1 VREPLASLRAV
12 YRLGRELSRGEK
24 SGPQVVA
31 ELDAMEAEQLAVL
44 EARRQL
50 RNGER

>member
-1 VREPLASLRAV
+1 V

-24 SGPQVVA
+24 SGPQVRA
-31 ELDAMEAEQLAVL
+31 ELDAMEAEELAVS
-44 EARRQL
+44 EARRLL